1 MPYIKLQDLF
11 ILIDTGSSQNL
22 INKNYVY
29 RNREKFKIFNE
40 PFKIQTMNG
49 ESEGSEFT
57 FIKYKTKLIKC
68 YLYNFH
74 KSFHILL
81 GFNALKLLQ
90 SQINFK
96 KEEIKLLNNKH
107 KFNYFNEESKP
118 VFNAEILKTL
128 DIRHEHLNQDE
139 LNKLIK
145 LLNRYKDLTITENEK
160 LTFTSK
166 IKHKIVTMD
175 DIPIYTKSYKFPEI
189 YKTQVDKE
197 IDKLLN
203 DGIIQPSYSPWNSP
217 IWVVEKKPDASGIKK
232 IRVVNDFR
240 KLNDKT
246 VDDRF
251 PIPDI
256 TEILS
261 KLGTSNYFTTLDLTS
276 GFHQIEMDP
285 KDTEKTAFST
295 DKGHFEYKRMPFGLK
310 NAPATFQRLMNYVL
324 KDLVNK
330 VCYVY
335 LDDIIILGT
344 SLEEHIQNI
353 KAVFEKLREANLK
366 IQLHKCEFL
375 RKEVAYLGHIITI
388 DGIKP
393 NPEKIK
399 IIQNFPLPKTI
410 TEIKSFLGLLGYYR
424 RFIQDFSKITK
435 PFTNCLKKNSKINYE
450 TKEYQQCFEKCK
462 SLLTNGPI
470 LQHPNFNHEF
480 ILTTD
485 ASNYALGAVLSQKIN
500 GKDLPIAY
508 ASRTLNN
515 HEQNYSTIEKE
526 LLAIVWA
533 TKNFR
538 NYLYGRRFKIIT
550 DHRPLIWI
558 NSLKE
563 PNQKFI
569 RWKIKLKEYD
579 FYIEY
584 KQGKQNYVA
593 DALSRI
599 KPNFEIIYKN
609 ENIFENELPLVHCIS
624 KDFCMGKGFAEQV
637 NKLYNTKQMQDKIK
651 IIDNKLAIQNH
662 KDQIIIHLLTKN
674 IYSDK
679 PSLTN
684 IKSCLNKLLQY
695 LIQNDIY
702 EIKMPKICSGYDKKN
717 WSTIENLIKEVFQNS
732 SIKINIYEIVKTE
745 EVMTNECDNEC
756 DNQSLQVECSE
767 TDSVTIHSDDESPV
781 NGLTYLDGP
790 VNYGNSQIIVKES
803 DRNSVKREKLFD
815 TKQRIYFYLN
825 KSDSMQ
831 TILKFIKDYCQPHVN
846 YLCLIPENFKLNFNA
861 VLQTYFKAGYYKF
874 VQCKNLLVDVQDKDE
889 QIMLIRNYHE
899 GKSIHKGI
907 AETYSK
913 LKSLYYFPNMMKE
926 IQNFINKCETCLMN
940 KYERRPI
947 NIPNIL
953 TPTADKPL
961 QIIHLDILSLEK
973 QKFLTI
979 IDSFSKFA
987 QAYKI
992 KDQNSITIISKL
1004 IKFFSHFGL
1013 PEKIITDKGTEFNNK
1028 LLTEFLLNR
1037 NVKLHITSTNN
1048 PKANGNIERFHS
1060 SLIETIRILN
1070 NEQNFKSLP
1079 LKEKVV
1085 YSLIAYNNSIHSTT
1099 KNSPFQILLGH
1110 MNNNQIVQPEEI
1122 VTEEYNIKHSRIMN
1136 ELFKQVKQ
1144 HIITKKEK
1152 YSEPA
1157 NINVDIPQTVYVK
1170 QHKRNSGK
1178 VEKPKYKKHILKE
1191 VIPERGQIITQKN
1204 IKTKIDQLKR
1214 PRIISDILISKGQG
1228 PSTSSM
1234 QPKMPELT

>member
-256 TEILS
+256 TKILS

-435 PFTNCLKKNSKINYE
+435 PFTNCLKK
-450 TKEYQQCFEKCK
+450 
-462 SLLTNGPI
+462 
-470 LQHPNFNHEF
+470 
-480 ILTTD
+480 
-485 ASNYALGAVLSQKIN
+485 
-500 GKDLPIAY
+500 IA
-508 ASRTLNN
+508 
-515 HEQNYSTIEKE
+515 K
-526 LLAIVWA
+526 
-533 TKNFR
+533 
-538 NYLYGRRFKIIT
+538 
-550 DHRPLIWI
+550 LIMR
-558 NSLKE
+558 L
-563 PNQKFI
+563 
-569 RWKIKLKEYD
+569 
-579 FYIEY
+579 
-584 KQGKQNYVA
+584 
-593 DALSRI
+593 
-599 KPNFEIIYKN
+599 
-609 ENIFENELPLVHCIS
+609 
-624 KDFCMGKGFAEQV
+624 
-637 NKLYNTKQMQDKIK
+637 
-651 IIDNKLAIQNH
+651 
-662 KDQIIIHLLTKN
+662 
-674 IYSDK
+674 
-679 PSLTN
+679 
-684 IKSCLNKLLQY
+684 
-695 LIQNDIY
+695 
-702 EIKMPKICSGYDKKN
+702 
-717 WSTIENLIKEVFQNS
+717 
-732 SIKINIYEIVKTE
+732 
-745 EVMTNECDNEC
+745 
-756 DNQSLQVECSE
+756 
-767 TDSVTIHSDDESPV
+767 
-781 NGLTYLDGP
+781 
-790 VNYGNSQIIVKES
+790 
-803 DRNSVKREKLFD
+803 
-815 TKQRIYFYLN
+815 
-825 KSDSMQ
+825 
-831 TILKFIKDYCQPHVN
+831 
-846 YLCLIPENFKLNFNA
+846 
-861 VLQTYFKAGYYKF
+861 
-874 VQCKNLLVDVQDKDE
+874 
-889 QIMLIRNYHE
+889 
-899 GKSIHKGI
+899 KSISN
-907 AETYSK
+907 ASK
-913 LKSLYYFPNMMKE
+913 
-926 IQNFINKCETCLMN
+926 
-940 KYERRPI
+940 
-947 NIPNIL
+947 
-953 TPTADKPL
+953 
-961 QIIHLDILSLEK
+961 
-973 QKFLTI
+973 
-979 IDSFSKFA
+979 
-987 QAYKI
+987 
-992 KDQNSITIISKL
+992 
-1004 IKFFSHFGL
+1004 
-1013 PEKIITDKGTEFNNK
+1013 
-1028 LLTEFLLNR
+1028 
-1037 NVKLHITSTNN
+1037 NVNH
-1048 PKANGNIERFHS
+1048 
-1060 SLIETIRILN
+1060 
-1070 NEQNFKSLP
+1070 
-1079 LKEKVV
+1079 
-1085 YSLIAYNNSIHSTT
+1085 Y
-1099 KNSPFQILLGH
+1099 
-1110 MNNNQIVQPEEI
+1110 
-1122 VTEEYNIKHSRIMN
+1122 
-1136 ELFKQVKQ
+1136 
-1144 HIITKKEK
+1144 
-1152 YSEPA
+1152 
-1157 NINVDIPQTVYVK
+1157 
-1170 QHKRNSGK
+1170 
-1178 VEKPKYKKHILKE
+1178 
-1191 VIPERGQIITQKN
+1191 
-1204 IKTKIDQLKR
+1204 
-1214 PRIISDILISKGQG
+1214 
-1228 PSTSSM
+1228 
-1234 QPKMPELT
+1234 